1 MKAEEYPEDQRNP
14 RSAEALRSL
23 AAWARENAAECEVVL
38 GDLPPSLTCAGLD
51 CLPLGEEASRLL
63 SRYGFD
69 YTEQPRTF
77 LAELA
82 KAAYQD
88 ELSAINVFTTGTRS
102 SLGDPPPGRIRQIG
116 VAVSRRRGR
125 VVPSLTAPRCGS
137 RVPAADVQRAQR
149 AGQPRVG
156 G

>member
-1 MKAEEYPEDQRNP
+1 MRNTRVTGTPQLADAFAETLRLAGFSRQMKAEEYPEDQRNQ

-102 SLGDPPPGRIRQIG
+102 AWVTHRQAES
-116 VAVSRRRGR
+116 VRSASRSPEG
-125 VVPSLTAPRCGS
+125 
-137 RVPAADVQRAQR
+137 AA
-149 AGQPRVG
+149 G
-156 G
+156 